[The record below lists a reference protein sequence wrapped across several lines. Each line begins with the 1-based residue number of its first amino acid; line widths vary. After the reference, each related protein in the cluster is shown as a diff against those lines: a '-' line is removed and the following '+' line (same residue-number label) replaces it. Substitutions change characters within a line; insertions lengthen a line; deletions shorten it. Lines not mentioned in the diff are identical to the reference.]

1 VTRLARRLRARRSVQ
16 KPAREQAQEQAR
28 EQAQHSALLSVV
40 VPAYGV
46 EDYLADCLDSIL
58 RQSYRRLEVVVV
70 DDGSPDRS
78 GEIADRIAAGDER
91 VRVLHI
97 DNRGLGAARNEGVR
111 HATGELLAFADSDD
125 LVPDGS
131 YSTMVEVLQR
141 TAADVVTGDVARLE
155 GLEVLPLPWS
165 SRLHPVDRTV
175 VIGDVP
181 DLLGD
186 VFAWNKVFRR
196 AFWDRAGLSWPEG
209 VRYEDQPTSTLG
221 YLRAA
226 RIAVTPVVVYHW
238 RMRSDGSSITQQRA
252 LLDDLRDRWETKRM
266 TLDSVRREGTPELEV
281 ALLERIL
288 PADMWRYFEL
298 IPAADDA
305 WWDLLVAGV
314 RELWGEHSL
323 THSVLAPVHR
333 LTGWL
338 VEQGRRDDAVTVIS
352 HLRTLDGR
360 RVARVAD
367 VDGPRLDVPGLDST
381 TVSRDALA
389 LRPGEA

>member
-1 VTRLARRLRARRSVQ
+1 VTRLARRLQARRS
-16 KPAREQAQEQAR
+16 AQEP
-28 EQAQHSALLSVV
+28 ALLSVV

-46 EDYLADCLDSIL
+46 EDYLTDCLGSIL
-58 RQSYRRLEVVVV
+58 GQSYPRLEVVVV

-78 GEIADRIAAGDER
+78 GEIADRIALADQR
-91 VRVLHI
+91 VRVVHI

-111 HATGELLAFADSDD
+111 RATGDLLAFADSDD
-125 LVPDGS
+125 LVPEGS
-131 YSTMVEVLQR
+131 YSTMVDGLQR
-141 TAADVVTGDVARLE
+141 TDADVVTGDVARLE
-155 GLEVLPLPWS
+155 DGKVLPLPWS
-165 SRLHPVDRTV
+165 SRLHPEDRTV

-196 AFWDRAGLSWPEG
+196 EFWDRAGLAWPEG
-209 VRYEDQPTSTLG
+209 IRYEDQPTSTLA
-221 YLRAA
+221 YLRAS

-238 RMRSDGSSITQQRA
+238 RTRSDGSSITQQRA
-252 LLDDLRDRWETKRM
+252 LLDDLRDRWETKSM
-266 TLDSVRREGTPELEV
+266 TLESVRREGTPELEV

-298 IPAADDA
+298 IPDADDP
-305 WWDLLVAGV
+305 WWDLLVAGTTD
-314 RELWGEHSL
+314 LWGGHSL
-323 THSVLAPVHR
+323 THSVLPPVHR

-338 VEQGRRDDAVTVIS
+338 VEQDRRDDAVTVIR
-352 HLRTLDGR
+352 HLRTLAGR

-367 VDGPRLDVPGLDST
+367 VGGPRLDVPGLDPT

-389 LRPGEA
+389 LRPGEV